1 MSRLRR
7 KVTRHKVNEPT
18 IDRALSDLYN
28 EIDKLQATTPS
39 SVASPQEDQP
49 GDVAIIETADGT
61 TTIGVNTE
69 NGWVADV
76 NAVFTPIA
84 NKSFITSLGTRGM
97 SGRPLPNESV
107 RYDKDSKL
115 TIRGKDR
122 SKVTLDSTSSRLN
135 IGTGSILLGEDH
147 NGTGDKAPVL
157 LKQEDGILKVRTKDD
172 TASADIQCLHIRDT
186 NGKKLMGV
194 DAGGSPTKHIQ
205 MTNAPTGGGFDE
217 QPKIKAISS
226 GTDITEENVSLN
238 LESTGTGDINL
249 NIPSD
254 GGLFGVAKNSA
265 LTFTVDPHNP
275 RVILRDEALRYSSW
289 TMNDDVMEI
298 GNFDVNNDRTN
309 THIKISAADDLYL
322 AAGANDIRLSAG
334 GTGQNGATFDLGTE
348 FAVFNPT
355 GSTITH
361 AFTDAG
367 TGLTLDANWSSST
380 GGHIARGIYIDM
392 DKQNA
397 TDTLS
402 MYRGLD
408 IDITDTQSNSGA
420 AYHYGIY
427 SVLTQNTSG
436 TATSTGIFNQVTGA
450 DTQWGLYQVIDDG
463 QVDIRMISSADVSEY
478 GDISVGNN
486 GVMTLTT
493 ASDSNDGAILLA
505 PDGDVNITTTFDYM
519 NITNTFPIIDMSTA
533 GTTNYSY
540 EVMKIDFDHTGIV
553 ASGHTVNA
561 TGLNL
566 DMNCESVTHVGT
578 MNQVGIDIDMVAGTD
593 GTQSNT
599 GIHIDVDGADTN
611 IGMEI
616 NTAGTH
622 LKLVANADTDDYA
635 TMAVA
640 DTGDLTIA
648 TAGDGSLDSDI
659 ILDADGGIELNADA
673 NTGTVFKD
681 HTLTVATIQ
690 GGLTSVFKLHNI
702 LNSSDYFKISQAGSC
717 TIATVDADATA
728 NHLLIKPNG
737 QLRIEPDDG
746 GMYFL
751 QKTGAG
757 TDVANYGQ
765 LWVKDDDPP
774 SLHYTNENGDDIQI
788 TNNGK
793 LAEKWHFH
801 NSARWYTRYDNWY
814 FPSITY
820 GVSTTNWSSSLSSS
834 TLPSTWNDAY
844 NPCIVV
850 PEDCTITSYHVYGNF
865 TSSQTYE
872 LALLTGTPTYGSA
885 GNTSLSQIGATQS
898 LAATASIYN
907 KMEQTGLS
915 VNVSA
920 GDIIIP
926 CLRRTT
932 TDTSSYYMFEFAMN
946 IVGILR

>member
-172 TASADIQCLHIRDT
+172 TASADIQCLNIRDT

-322 AAGANDIRLSAG
+322 AAGANDIWLYAG
-334 GTGQNGATFDLGTE
+334 GTGQNGATFDIGSVFGNFGTGG
-348 FAVFNPT
+348 
-355 GSTITH
+355 GSYINHTATSS
-361 AFTDAG
+361 TDGFKIDSNLSGDSAQWGRGLWVDYDRTVASSGTASMIDIGIDVDVNSASLG
-367 TGLTLDANWSSST
+367 TGLF
-380 GGHIARGIYIDM
+380 
-392 DKQNA
+392 
-397 TDTLS
+397 
-402 MYRGLD
+402 
-408 IDITDTQSNSGA
+408 
-420 AYHYGIY
+420 YG
-427 SVLTQNTSG
+427 
-436 TATSTGIFNQVTGA
+436 
-450 DTQWGLYQVIDDG
+450 
-463 QVDIRMISSADVSEY
+463 
-478 GDISVGNN
+478 
-486 GVMTLTT
+486 
-493 ASDSNDGAILLA
+493 
-505 PDGDVNITTTFDYM
+505 
-519 NITNTFPIIDMSTA
+519 
-533 GTTNYSY
+533 
-540 EVMKIDFDHTGIV
+540 
-553 ASGHTVNA
+553 
-561 TGLNL
+561 
-566 DMNCESVTHVGT
+566 
-578 MNQVGIDIDMVAGTD
+578 
-593 GTQSNT
+593 
-599 GIHIDVDGADTN
+599 
-611 IGMEI
+611 
-616 NTAGTH
+616 
-622 LKLVANADTDDYA
+622 
-635 TMAVA
+635 
-640 DTGDLTIA
+640 
-648 TAGDGSLDSDI
+648 
-659 ILDADGGIELNADA
+659 
-673 NTGTVFKD
+673 
-681 HTLTVATIQ
+681 
-690 GGLTSVFKLHNI
+690 
-702 LNSSDYFKISQAGSC
+702 
-717 TIATVDADATA
+717 
-728 NHLLIKPNG
+728 
-737 QLRIEPDDG
+737 
-746 GMYFL
+746 
-751 QKTGAG
+751 
-757 TDVANYGQ
+757 
-765 LWVKDDDPP
+765 
-774 SLHYTNENGDDIQI
+774 
-788 TNNGK
+788 
-793 LAEKWHFH
+793 
-801 NSARWYTRYDNWY
+801 
-814 FPSITY
+814 
-820 GVSTTNWSSSLSSS
+820 
-834 TLPSTWNDAY
+834 
-844 NPCIVV
+844 
-850 PEDCTITSYHVYGNF
+850 
-865 TSSQTYE
+865 
-872 LALLTGTPTYGSA
+872 
-885 GNTSLSQIGATQS
+885 
-898 LAATASIYN
+898 
-907 KMEQTGLS
+907 
-915 VNVSA
+915 
-920 GDIIIP
+920 
-926 CLRRTT
+926 
-932 TDTSSYYMFEFAMN
+932 
-946 IVGILR
+946 